1 MGIYGKMSELVS
13 RVHYV
18 QKSGSNSHFKYS
30 YLTEADLLDAVRPI
44 MSELGLVFFPSKAE
58 IIPTSS
64 SQTLI
69 TIKYTYT
76 LVDSESGESVDME
89 VIAQGADSQ
98 DKGAAKATTSARK
111 YSLRQLILAGT
122 GDDPEEDDD
131 SDARGVANSNA
142 IPVIRKLKDV
152 GFLTA
157 VRIESDINY
166 GRLAEFTG
174 VELKK
179 FPDTGKG
186 TDALRQVFAFAVEY
200 GKKGDA
206 DDALITKLGIGV
218 RETLGKNP
226 VASAA

>member
-1 MGIYGKMSELVS
+1 MGVYSKLSELVG
-13 RVHYV
+13 RVDYLQRTGENAH
-18 QKSGSNSHFKYS
+18 HRYS
-30 YLTEADLLDAVRPI
+30 YLKEEDLLDAVRPV
-44 MSELGLVFFPSKAE
+44 MCELGLVFFPSSIE
-58 IIPTSS
+58 IIPSS
-64 SQTLI
+64 STNTLLTAI
-69 TIKYTYT
+69 CTYT
-76 LVDSESGESVDME
+76 LVDSETGESIE
-89 VIAQGADSQ
+89 VKVLSQGSDSQ
-98 DKGAAKATTSARK
+98 DKSGFKLMTGARK
-111 YSLRQLILAGT
+111 YAVRQLLLAGT